1 LYLFNVLD
9 LIKII
14 KLNNERKAN
23 MQSEIREIISF
34 IDENIVSLNIEEE
47 KRLKDFLEKNFRI
60 NRY

>member
-1 LYLFNVLD
+1 
-9 LIKII
+9 
-14 KLNNERKAN
+14 

-34 IDENIVSLNIEEE
+34 IDEYIVSLNIEEE